1 MLIYRDTE
9 NLTISLTK
17 KVASLLG
24 MRTALGFS
32 RGSAGLYALLSAIAR
47 QQGPGEVIIPTL
59 CCETVAL
66 AAIFAGHSVRFA
78 DVSPLTLCVTPQ
90 TVEALIS
97 VHTRAVVVVHLYGID
112 AQAGRFNALRFRNPG
127 IAFIE
132 DIAHAFGG
140 YGEDGRL
147 LGASLDYTLASF
159 ADSKIVPGEGG
170 MLLFGAGGLPPASV
184 SSEFLSDIPRVA
196 KPRLALSL
204 RNLVHALADL
214 WREEGGRRGPL
225 IFPEMLDRYKSLI
238 VAPGNIAN
246 QDAVFDALEKLP
258 ENREARYKKYLLYR
272 DGILS
277 KGVTVPCLHG
287 GSTCWRCPVVFES
300 ASAASAVTESL
311 RAMGIPAS
319 NHYFPLNV
327 LFGSPG
333 CPDGE
338 YVALRIVNLWV
349 DESMP
354 SDTIQKTVDIIN
366 RI

>member
-1 MLIYRDTE
+1 
-9 NLTISLTK
+9 LTIASTK
-17 KVASLLG
+17 KVANLLG
-24 MRTALGFS
+24 LRTALGFS

-47 QQGPGEVIIPTL
+47 QQGSGEVIVPTL

-66 AAIFAGHSVRFA
+66 AAIYAGHSVRFA

-90 TVEALIS
+90 TVDALIS
-97 VHTRAVVVVHLYGID
+97 ARTRAVVIVHLYGID
-112 AQAGRFNALRFRNPG
+112 AQAGAFNALRLRYPG
-127 IAFIE
+127 IAFVE

-159 ADSKIVPGEGG
+159 ADSKIIPGEGG
-170 MLLFGAGGLPPASV
+170 MLLFGAGRLQPASV
-184 SSEFLSDIPRVA
+184 SSELSSDMPRVA

-214 WREEGGRRGPL
+214 WREEAGRRGPP

-246 QDAVFDALEKLP
+246 QDAVIDALEKLT
-258 ENREARYKKYLLYR
+258 ENREARYKKYRLYR
-272 DGILS
+272 DGIS
-277 KGVTVPCLHG
+277 SRGVTVPYLHG

-300 ASAASAVTESL
+300 ASAASTVTESL
-311 RAMGIPAS
+311 RALGIPAS
-319 NHYFPLNV
+319 NHYFPLSV
-327 LFGSPG
+327 LFGAPS

-338 YVALRIVNLWV
+338 DVALRIVNLWV
-349 DESMP
+349 DERMP
-354 SDTIQKTVDIIN
+354 SDTIQKTLDIIN